1 MADFST
7 PPDPAFLTELL
18 RLLTLP
24 GIGPGRIRSLMG
36 VFRHP
41 ALIRDAPT
49 RQLLRIPGIDRKT
62 ILLLRQQPDE
72 EAVRYQLRRLS
83 EGDVRCI
90 SLWDETYP
98 APLKDIADP
107 PLVLFCRGAFPEH
120 WQNCVAVVGTRN
132 PTGYG
137 RSVTLELVRGLIRAG
152 VAVVSGMARGIDS
165 IAHECC
171 IREGGI
177 THAVLGCGVDRVYP
191 AENRPLYR
199 SIVQRGNLLSE
210 FLLGTGPDAPN
221 FPRRNRIISGLC
233 RAVLVVEA
241 GRKSGALITADYALD
256 QNREVLAVP
265 GNITVPQ
272 SEGPNYLISQGARMV
287 CRGEDILE
295 ELQGLAGPVAP
306 ALPVLPDLPAQELE
320 IWENLSRTP
329 MHVDQLVLALD
340 RSPAVILAALLR
352 MELRGLVRQLSGKRF
367 VRV

>member
-1 MADFST
+1 
-7 PPDPAFLTELL
+7 
-18 RLLTLP
+18 
-24 GIGPGRIRSLMG
+24 
-36 VFRHP
+36 
-41 ALIRDAPT
+41 
-49 RQLLRIPGIDRKT
+49 
-62 ILLLRQQPDE
+62 
-72 EAVRYQLRRLS
+72 
-83 EGDVRCI
+83 
-90 SLWDETYP
+90 
-98 APLKDIADP
+98 
-107 PLVLFCRGAFPEH
+107 
-120 WQNCVAVVGTRN
+120 
-132 PTGYG
+132 
-137 RSVTLELVRGLIRAG
+137 
-152 VAVVSGMARGIDS
+152 
-165 IAHECC
+165 
-171 IREGGI
+171 
-177 THAVLGCGVDRVYP
+177 
-191 AENRPLYR
+191 
-199 SIVQRGNLLSE
+199 
-210 FLLGTGPDAPN
+210 
-221 FPRRNRIISGLC
+221 NRIISGLC

-287 CRGEDILE
+287 CRVEDILE